1 MQSKCQRTLEVDGK
15 KNLFG
20 FLKQTQLEHNSSDVI
35 FLVINKKDDRVAER
49 ALFYERNGKDMMKLA
64 NDKRKSNELTTIKER
79 SAYFREQLF
88 LYSRNVY
95 TESNTKHTAKR
106 GAPWLVT
113 NFPSSHFPNDIIFNA
128 YDKSKGTW
136 FEMSV
141 DHFNQLNLC
150 DDEGRK
156 AWLEKFHMKFNSWD
170 IKFSALNSCDSGGNV
185 FGNLFTRKPEVM
197 LTAIVDGLNVRHVIM
212 HDVHGMDLRKYV
224 LSKEK
229 DGAFSSYS
237 ERGMFQREELNIH
250 AMSVYDPNNEY
261 HMKHKDAKWYATSF
275 DGTNLHTEILF
286 EAYKTSKGE
295 WFKMSAE
302 HFRSNN
308 LSDDVSQKVWID
320 KFSEK
325 YEDWNIKFNVY
336 MC

>member
-1 MQSKCQRTLEVDGK
+1 
-15 KNLFG
+15 
-20 FLKQTQLEHNSSDVI
+20 
-35 FLVINKKDDRVAER
+35 VINKKDERVAER
-49 ALFYERNGKDMMKLA
+49 ALFYENNGTDMMKLA

-95 TESNTKHTAKR
+95 SESNPKHTAKK

-113 NFPSSHFPNDIIFNA
+113 NFPSSHFPTDIIFNA

-141 DHFNQLNLC
+141 DHFNQLNMC

-156 AWLEKFHMKFNSWD
+156 AWLEKIHVKFNTWD
-170 IKFSALNSCDSGGNV
+170 IKFSALNMCDSGGNV
-185 FGNLFTRKPEVM
+185 FGNLITRKPEVIF
-197 LTAIVDGLNVRHVIM
+197 TAVVDGDVVRHAII
-212 HDVHGMDLRKYV
+212 HDEHGLDLRKFA

-229 DGAFSSYS
+229 DGAFNSYPV
-237 ERGMFQREELNIH
+237 RGMFQREVLNIS
-250 AMSVYDPNNEY
+250 AMSVYDSNNDY
-261 HMKHKDAKWYATSF
+261 HTKYDSDGKPAKWFTNSF
-275 DGTNLHTEILF
+275 DGTNLHTENLF
-286 EAYKTSKGE
+286 EAYKSSKGE
-295 WFKMSAE
+295 WFKMDAKD
-302 HFRSNN
+302 FQGNN
-308 LSDDVSQKVWID
+308 LCVEASQKVWID

-325 YEDWNIKFNVY
+325 YEDWNIKFKVH